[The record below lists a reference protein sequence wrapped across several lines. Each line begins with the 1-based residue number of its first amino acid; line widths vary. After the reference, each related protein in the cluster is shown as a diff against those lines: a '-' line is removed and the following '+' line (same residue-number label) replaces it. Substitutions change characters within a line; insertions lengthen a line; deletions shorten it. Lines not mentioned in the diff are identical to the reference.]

1 MNDVF
6 PEGGIR
12 VKGSMI
18 GSVGEGD
25 AVGFDDIDINDGTE
39 GMEDHIFDRQSV
51 ACLFSSNSSR
61 VSQSCCN

>member
-1 MNDVF
+1 M
-6 PEGGIR
+6 
-12 VKGSMI
+12 KGSMI